1 MPTLESGLSRSE
13 SEQLSLADLWNV
25 LIRHKKMI
33 GLTALSLV
41 VLSLMYCIITPK
53 IYKAEAVILIESQEK
68 NVEIKSVL
76 AEVINDQ
83 SLVPSEIQ
91 VLISRN
97 LMAKTLADIKA
108 DIPEDKLSPEDLK
121 EFKDEKIS
129 AALRNLDVKQIDKS
143 RAIIV
148 AFKSR
153 DAEFAANIVNALTKN
168 YIEQQIS
175 NNFEAV
181 RLTNSWLADRVVEL
195 QNKVSESERKVEE
208 YRAQKGLINNEEGGL
223 ANEDFIGLTKKL
235 SDAKAKL
242 ADAESKLSEI
252 QDTENLDSAPSVL
265 SSTLIQKLRES
276 ESDTRGE
283 LASLSNSLGKNHPQ
297 IKDLQAKLYSVQSK
311 IKLETQKIAEGI
323 NREYESAIENVT
335 LIENQISASK
345 ENYASDQA
353 DNVSLVALEREAETN
368 RKFLETINLRW
379 KETQSQEDSR
389 LQAPYARILSS
400 AGVPT
405 VPESPKKKMILLSAL
420 LAGLGLGAG
429 IALIKDQMQNTVYN
443 GKQIQSLTGFT
454 NISMIADARQ
464 HKQAAIPNFAD
475 IPLTD
480 QTSEFM
486 EGVREISAFL
496 IMQKSRAPND
506 KVFCFSSATKN
517 EGKSS
522 LVASLSRQL
531 AIEGVKVLAIDCDI
545 RAQSLTKMFGLSDRA
560 GLTEVLTGRAS
571 LNEVVVSDAKSLLS
585 IIAIGQSK
593 GNINLFLRSPEAW
606 KKMINDVAFGF
617 DIVLLDNSPSLST
630 PEAKIIS
637 GIGQNIFCI
646 RWKKTPLNVIAYALD
661 SLKRSGAVVVGTII
675 TMAENKF
682 SGNYISDKN
691 AA

>member
-1 MPTLESGLSRSE
+1 MLTLESGLSRSE

-33 GLTALSLV
+33 GLTSLSLV

-108 DIPEDKLSPEDLK
+108 DIPEDKLSPEELK
-121 EFKDEKIS
+121 EFKEGKIS

-143 RAIIV
+143 RAILV

-153 DAEFAANIVNALTKN
+153 DAEFAANIVNSLTKN

-208 YRAQKGLINNEEGGL
+208 YRAQKGLINNEDGEL
-223 ANEDFIGLTKKL
+223 TNEDFIGLTKKL

-252 QDTENLDSAPSVL
+252 QDTGNLDSAPSVL

-276 ESDTRGE
+276 ESDARAE
-283 LASLSNSLGKNHPQ
+283 LASLSSSLGRNHPQ

-311 IKLETQKIAEGI
+311 IKLETEKIAEGI

-345 ENYASDQA
+345 ENYAVDQA

-389 LQAPYARILSS
+389 LQAPYARVLSPADIPS
-400 AGVPT
+400 

-454 NISMIADARQ
+454 NISMIADARP
-464 HKQAAIPNFAD
+464 HKQAVIPNFAD